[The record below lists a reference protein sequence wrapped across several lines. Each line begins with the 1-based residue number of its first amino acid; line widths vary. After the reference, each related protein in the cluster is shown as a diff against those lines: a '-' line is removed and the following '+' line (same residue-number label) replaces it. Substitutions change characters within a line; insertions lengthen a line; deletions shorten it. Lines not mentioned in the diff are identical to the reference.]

1 MVHLERDCYCLALFG
16 SKLLCLFKTCK
27 ILIDL
32 VEFSAG
38 AADIDLDNFF
48 SGFLSCVGDLDGH
61 AYSFVFKNNRSCF
74 RLECSV
80 GKTIAE
86 RKQRLD
92 SD

>member
-1 MVHLERDCYCLALFG
+1 MVHLERDCDCLAFFG

-38 AADIDLDNFF
+38 AADIDLNNFF
-48 SGFLSCVGDLDGH
+48 SGFLSCVCDLDGH
-61 AYSFVFKNNRSCF
+61 AYSFVFKYNRSCLCF
-74 RLECSV
+74 KCGV

-86 RKQRLD
+86 RKQRLY